1 MKVKLIKRQRI
12 MEAPL
17 MDILPTYVE
26 KDIQGNQPAHTK
38 NVETVINKPSFKP
51 KLQKLLQNF
60 PVNIWVKNIIE
71 QNVTRDDNKAR
82 VRIFDLKTI
91 KNDPSETRLYYWN
104 IPKER
109 EVIETIKQ
117 IPSQDCLI
125 IAESGRPNEGNIFIS
140 PWMILHAFFDSG
152 STFHKKY
159 LNFDSKNQI
168 VYCMEIIESI
178 ILENRI
184 KKQDKY
190 ELEDVYKRIESI
202 FTFGSARNLDYTRST
217 ARSIYGLKGNDTFS
231 GDYVNEVFTQ
241 CLTTKG
247 FEYNE
252 QAAQEL
258 INFFELEEFEA
269 KEMIQDLE
277 EIKRLSPIFKQDMAD
292 FFKGKLVIIEV
303 L

>member
-17 MDILPTYVE
+17 MDILPTYIE
-26 KDIQGNQPAHTK
+26 RDIQGNQPAHTK

-60 PVNIWVKNIIE
+60 PVNIWLKNIIE
-71 QNVTRDDNKAR
+71 PDKPRPDEKPR
-82 VRIFDLKTI
+82 VRIFDLQTI
-91 KNDPSETRLYYWN
+91 KKDPSETRLYWWH

-109 EVIETIKQ
+109 EVIEAIKK

-125 IAESGRPNEGNIFIS
+125 IAESGQPNEGNIFIS

-152 STFHKKY
+152 STFHEKY
-159 LNFDSKNQI
+159 LNFDSKNKI
-168 VYCMEIIESI
+168 VHCMEIIESI
-178 ILENRI
+178 VIEEERNN
-184 KKQDKY
+184 KGK
-190 ELEDVYKRIESI
+190 ETLEDVYKKAESI

-217 ARSIYGLKGNDTFS
+217 ARSMFGLKGNNAFS

-247 FEYNE
+247 FQYNE
-252 QAAQEL
+252 QAAQEF
-258 INFFELEEFEA
+258 IKFFELEEFDA
-269 KEMIQDLE
+269 KELIKNLE
-277 EIKRLSPIFKQDMAD
+277 EIKRLSPIFKQDIAD

>member
-1 MKVKLIKRQRI
+1 MKVKLITKQRI

-26 KDIQGNQPAHTK
+26 RGVQGVPAHTK

-60 PVNIWVKNIIE
+60 PVNIWLKNIIE
-71 QNVTRDDNKAR
+71 PNMPRSDEKSR
-82 VRIFDLKTI
+82 VRIFDLETI
-91 KNDPSETRLYYWN
+91 KKDPSETRLYWWH

-109 EVIETIKQ
+109 EVIEAIKN

-152 STFHKKY
+152 YTFHEKY

-168 VYCMEIIESI
+168 ENSMETIGSIIIEQD
-178 ILENRI
+178 ERN
-184 KKQDKY
+184 QDKKR
-190 ELEDVYKRIESI
+190 LEQYFKKTESI
-202 FTFGSARNLDYTRST
+202 FTFGSARNLDYTRSNE
-217 ARSIYGLKGNDTFS
+217 RSTYGLIGSYAFS
-231 GDYVNEVFTQ
+231 GDYVNEVYTQ

-247 FEYNE
+247 FQYNE
-252 QAAQEL
+252 QAVQEL
-258 INFFELEEFEA
+258 IQFLELDEFDGEDL
-269 KEMIQDLE
+269 IRNLE
-277 EIKRLSPIFKQDMAD
+277 EIKRLSPIFKQNMAD
-292 FFKGKLVIIEV
+292 FFKGKLVIVEV

>member
-1 MKVKLIKRQRI
+1 MKVKLIKKQRI

-51 KLQKLLQNF
+51 KLQKLLKNF
-60 PVNIWVKNIIE
+60 PVNIWLKNIIE
-71 QNVTRDDNKAR
+71 PNEPRSDEKSR
-82 VRIFDLKTI
+82 VRIFDLQTI
-91 KNDPSETRLYYWN
+91 KKDPSETRLWWWH
-104 IPKER
+104 IPKDR
-109 EVIETIKQ
+109 EVIEAIKK
-117 IPSQDCLI
+117 ISSQDCLI
-125 IAESGRPNEGNIFIS
+125 IAESGRPNEGNVFIS
-140 PWMILHAFFDSG
+140 PWMIFHAFFDSG
-152 STFHKKY
+152 STFHEKY

-168 VYCMEIIESI
+168 QNCMETIESI
-178 ILENRI
+178 ISEEERKNEN
-184 KKQDKY
+184 KKT
-190 ELEDVYKRIESI
+190 LEDVYKKTESI

-217 ARSIYGLKGNDTFS
+217 ARSIYGLKGNNAFS
-231 GDYVNEVFTQ
+231 GDYVNEVYTQ

-258 INFFELEEFEA
+258 INFFELEEFDA
-269 KEMIQDLE
+269 KELIQNLE
-277 EIKRLSPIFKQDMAD
+277 EIKRLSPAFKQDMAD